1 MRLGIRA
8 TFARRAEGAVTA
20 HNATITALP
29 RHAAVMRATAAG
41 SLKDAGQFVRLGC
54 GGALVGDDG
63 LGGGCV
69 VGKGRSRE
77 EKEEESGGKSFHGG
91 LPWLLYAIIV
101 KCIFMLS

>member
-1 MRLGIRA
+1 LRGW
-8 TFARRAEGAVTA
+8 AERAVTA

-29 RHAAVMRATAAG
+29 RHAAVMGATAAG

-77 EKEEESGGKSFHGG
+77 EKEEESGGESFHGG
-91 LPWLLYAIIV
+91 LPD
-101 KCIFMLS
+101 KIFVSITSDEFNLASG